1 MAYNL
6 VQFQHGMS
14 LPDFIQCFGTE
25 RADVDELK
33 PARWPAGFVS
43 PRCGGSARY
52 FVGSASRG
60 RFQCNA
66 RRVQT
71 LMTADILFAGIKL
84 PLTTWLLAIH
94 LLRQARTSLSALAA
108 KRHIGGS
115 YPTAWLIHRKVMK
128 TTADLEAAH
137 RLRGAA

>member
-6 VQFQHGMS
+6 IQFQHGMS

-25 RADVDELK
+25 GTYVAELK
-33 PARWPAGFVS
+33 RARWPAGFVS

-52 FVGSASRG
+52 VVGSASRG

-71 LMTADILFAGIKL
+71 LMTADILLAGTKL

-94 LLRQARTSLSALAA
+94 LLKQARTSLSALSP
-108 KRHIGGS
+108 KRQIGVR
-115 YPTAWLIHRKVMK
+115 PPDRL
-128 TTADLEAAH
+128 ADAPKSHEDD
-137 RLRGAA
+137 G

>member
-6 VQFQHGMS
+6 IQFQDGLS

-25 RADVDELK
+25 GAYVNELK
-33 PARWPAGFVS
+33 GARWPAGFVS

-52 FVGSASRG
+52 VVGSTSRA

-66 RRVQT
+66 PRVQT
-71 LMTADILFAGIKL
+71 LMTVDILLAGTKL

-115 YPTAWLIHRKVMK
+115 YPTAWLMHRKVMK
-128 TTADLEAAH
+128 TRADREAAH
-137 RLRGAA
+137 RLCGAV